1 MAVERH
7 LRPSTAVLTSIGR
20 PAFQHLGPPHP
31 QMADRPF
38 PDFVQPIY
46 AAEAQ
51 NFDAGLLLPDEHPS
65 EFVGA
70 EWALAVIHPA
80 QRPLLEAALKASQ
93 VTQGN
98 ESVPSGLP

>member
-1 MAVERH
+1 
-7 LRPSTAVLTSIGR
+7 
-20 PAFQHLGPPHP
+20 
-31 QMADRPF
+31 MADRPF

-51 NFDAGLLLPDEHPS
+51 NFDAGLLPDEHPS

-70 EWALAVIHPA
+70 EWVLAVIHPA